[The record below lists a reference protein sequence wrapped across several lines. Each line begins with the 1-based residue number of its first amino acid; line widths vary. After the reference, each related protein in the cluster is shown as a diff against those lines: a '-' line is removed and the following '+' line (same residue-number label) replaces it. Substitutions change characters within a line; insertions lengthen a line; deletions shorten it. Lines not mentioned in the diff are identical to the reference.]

1 MDLKV
6 KAALIST
13 LLLLNGCATVGKSVM
28 LGAAVGGIAGG
39 TIGQNQNPQG
49 GGAVGMA
56 VGAGIGSLISY
67 LAFKEKTAK
76 SSSDKPKPLEDE
88 FPFLTKPKLRS
99 IWVPDKIEGNQYIK
113 GHYIYIIEDPG
124 TWSKD

>member
-1 MDLKV
+1 MDLKI
-6 KAALIST
+6 KTAMISF
-13 LLLLNGCATVGKSVM
+13 LLLLNGCATVGKSLM
-28 LGAAVGGIAGG
+28 LGAAVGGLAGG
-39 TIGQNQNPQG
+39 AVGQNQNPE
-49 GGAVGMA
+49 GGAAVGA
-56 VGAGIGSLISY
+56 VVGAGIGSLISY
-67 LAFKEKTAK
+67 LAFKEKMAK
-76 SSSDKPKPLEDE
+76 PTSDKPKPLEDE

>member
-1 MDLKV
+1 MELKF
-6 KAALIST
+6 KAAMIST
-13 LLLLNGCATVGKSVM
+13 LLLLNGCATVGKSVV
-28 LGAAVGGIAGG
+28 LGAAVGGLAGG
-39 TIGQNQNPQG
+39 VIGQSQNPQG

-67 LAFKEKTAK
+67 LAFKEKAAK
-76 SSSDKPKPLEDE
+76 SSNDQPKPLEND